1 MKSKA
6 TDMNTRPAYS
16 LKQAAEL
23 GGQAMLAW
31 MDPQAG
37 YMPITGYEQAHDV
50 GRWWDAI
57 LRLEHATGFSIP
69 AHIEDAMLANLKR
82 LTENPA
88 RLLVVD
94 TKGGGE
100 AAINPHNLRETMLAY
115 HALVRWRNSDW
126 ARQRGH
132 QFLESLDRSIRP
144 DGHLDVARLGIA
156 GRVPEWSQNFVKE
169 KENAAGW
176 FDATQTTGRCL
187 EAVVWF
193 YEATGDELAL
203 RLADRLARHHLRMIA
218 DEHGAARTEFFDA
231 THFGH
236 NHSYMGTL
244 RGLFLFGRLTGQRHY
259 IDAVTEIY
267 RHSLWRQNISRDGWT
282 CHDLGMINSWS
293 LNRFGEKQYES
304 ASPGDI
310 AQLALWLAL
319 DDHQW
324 DLLDDVERILRSS
337 LLPGQITAADVGA
350 PARKGDLTIKD
361 NWIGGWGCQYE
372 RNVKDLIY
380 DVLAAVVHSLSDLY
394 EHTLVKDQRGLSL
407 LWHFDYEDDQLRV
420 THSRSDEAV
429 VRIEPKTA
437 RPLRIRIPA
446 WTPADS
452 LRVSVGGRVVHPPHL
467 GAFIYLD
474 GDLVQNCEPITL
486 QYALPVRTTEEPCD
500 KTVWRLTW
508 QGDTV
513 IDSVPIRPSES
524 QPNNEKE
531 INDVKEK

>member
-1 MKSKA
+1 MMSKA
-6 TDMNTRPAYS
+6 TDMNICPAYS

-37 YMPITGYEQAHDV
+37 YLPITGYEQAHDV
-50 GRWWDAI
+50 GRWWDAM

-69 AHIEDAMLANLKR
+69 THIEDAMLDNLMR

-94 TKGGGE
+94 NKDGSETS
-100 AAINPHNLRETMLAY
+100 INPHNLRETMLAY

-132 QFLESLDRSIRP
+132 QFLESLDRAYRA
-144 DGHLDVARLGIA
+144 DGHLDVPRLEISGH
-156 GRVPEWSQNFVKE
+156 VPAWSLNFVKE
-169 KENAAGW
+169 EENVEGW

-203 RLADRLARHHLRMIA
+203 RLADRMARHHLRLIA
-218 DEHGAARTEFFDA
+218 DDNGEARTEFFDS

-259 IDAVTEIY
+259 IDAVTNIY
-267 RHSLWRQNISRDGWT
+267 RHSIWQRNISQDGWT
-282 CHDLGMINSWS
+282 SHDIGMINSWS

-310 AQLALWLAL
+310 AQLALWLGL
-319 DDHQW
+319 HNHQT
-324 DLLDDVERILRSS
+324 DLLDDVERILRSN
-337 LLPGQITAADVGA
+337 LLPVQITGADVGA
-350 PARKGDLTIKD
+350 PARKGDMTIGE

-372 RNVKDLIY
+372 RHIKDLIY
-380 DVLAAVVHSLSDLY
+380 DVLAAVVHSLSDIY
-394 EHTLVKDQRGLSL
+394 AHTTVKDDNGITL
-407 LWHFDYEDDQLRV
+407 LWHFDYEDAHLRV
-420 THSRSDEAV
+420 THSRADEAILS
-429 VRIEPKTA
+429 IEPKSDE
-437 RPLRIRIPA
+437 PIRIRIPV
-446 WTPADS
+446 WTPEDS
-452 LRVSVGGRVVHPPHL
+452 LRLTVGGVFVQPAHI
-467 GAFIYLD
+467 GSFIYLD
-474 GDLVQNCEPITL
+474 DKVLKNRASVTL
-486 QYALPVRTTEEPCD
+486 RYALPTHTTDD
-500 KTVWRLTW
+500 KYEQTVWRQTW
-508 QGDTV
+508 SGDTV
-513 IDSVPIRPSES
+513 VNSILIRFNES
-524 QPNNEKE
+524 L
-531 INDVKEK
+531 